1 MPVISP
7 CPITASRHSKQCLE
21 YTHLHL
27 LNPCF
32 SPSFFCIYCYSPMPA
47 PKILFTILF
56 FFLKY
61 AITVGCNFFFHVE
74 TTISI
79 KQTNQPNPDG
89 LLTLNCSNSNVIPDR
104 KIVRNGW
111 IDFGDMCTLRCGWM
125 WTLESGS
132 PPWVGSSAPAL
143 CSCSRKPD
151 LTGTSISL
159 HHSRIWGIC
168 SSSELY
174 LEIWSWSNMD
184 WSHT

>member
-56 FFLKY
+56 LFFWSMRAQWVVIFL
-61 AITVGCNFFFHVE
+61 IFFHME

-89 LLTLNCSNSNVIPDR
+89 LLTLNCFNSNVIPDR
-104 KIVRNGW
+104 KIVKNGHVWFGEYVHFW
-111 IDFGDMCTLRCGWM
+111 I
-125 WTLESGS
+125 WTLECGS
-132 PPWVGSSAPAL
+132 PLWVGSSAPAL